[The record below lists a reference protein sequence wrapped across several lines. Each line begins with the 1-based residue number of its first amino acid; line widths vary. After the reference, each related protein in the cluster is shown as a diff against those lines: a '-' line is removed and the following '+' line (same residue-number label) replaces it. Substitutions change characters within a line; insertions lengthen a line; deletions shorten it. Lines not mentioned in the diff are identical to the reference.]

1 MYYVIRLGSYRQKPL
16 EKSQFEPNS
25 EPTNDEIV
33 SNHWNEQSWHSVK
46 VFWGLK
52 VYMLRAVK
60 SSRKWC
66 HHHAIFS
73 GIWSWTTTARYN
85 NLNLTLSSCDDVSA
99 SCIIK
104 VLLSSN
110 VIIMQTIIFAL
121 LRCHSV
127 TAENLVH
134 MENVVPTMISNK
146 VIWSAEKQFFALN
159 NNQRPEYEVQW
170 RSSFLAWWHNNY
182 RHFEHTHPITHVF
195 MLICASND
203 WTAAH
208 SENEFVSHLFI

>member
-1 MYYVIRLGSYRQKPL
+1 MGLWMIDKRLRLLCTEMLWIFALAFLNRFSRQRYKVALYYVQFARCGLIASVEKFKMYYVIRLGSYRQKPL

-127 TAENLVH
+127 TAE
-134 MENVVPTMISNK
+134 K
-146 VIWSAEKQFFALN
+146 RSAHGKRSADNDFKQ
-159 NNQRPEYEVQW
+159 
-170 RSSFLAWWHNNY
+170 
-182 RHFEHTHPITHVF
+182 
-195 MLICASND
+195 
-203 WTAAH
+203 
-208 SENEFVSHLFI
+208 SHLKCRETVFRIE